1 MKCMEYS
8 VSTIIIMSFIVHYD
22 HFPNSHHSWLLS
34 LHYLKIDKYK
44 YKILENRNTSKNILN
59 KSITSHK
66 KNVVFFCSLLTSI
79 SKSITY
85 ILEKKSTGGNL
96 NYFHSTLI
104 STLLNTVPSQTSLP
118 LLDIKRKEARL
129 MFNLF

>member
-1 MKCMEYS
+1 MKCMECS

-22 HFPNSHHSWLLS
+22 YFPNSHHSWLLS

-59 KSITSHK
+59 KSITNHTK
-66 KNVVFFCSLLTSI
+66 KNVFFCSLLTSV

-118 LLDIKRKEARL
+118 LLDMKRKEARL